1 MVTDPTT
8 EVRID
13 EGTGERIEETTKE
26 SICLDPAS
34 VKEHFDRIGHFRI
47 LVVGRSNA
55 GKTIGEFKASFRE
68 WFWSRFWAMVFDFVA
83 SKTGQWFP
91 RRFSTWFSQPRSR
104 TFNVKARI
112 HKIFETCGK

>member
-34 VKEHFDRIGHFRI
+34 IKEHFDRIGHFRI

-55 GKTIGEFKASFRE
+55 GKTTLLQRVCNTTELPEIYNSEGNKVKYHILSLHRSLTHAN
-68 WFWSRFWAMVFDFVA
+68 
-83 SKTGQWFP
+83 
-91 RRFSTWFSQPRSR
+91 SQLDPAIVQGSLEVSWKLDHLV
-104 TFNVKARI
+104 T
-112 HKIFETCGK
+112 